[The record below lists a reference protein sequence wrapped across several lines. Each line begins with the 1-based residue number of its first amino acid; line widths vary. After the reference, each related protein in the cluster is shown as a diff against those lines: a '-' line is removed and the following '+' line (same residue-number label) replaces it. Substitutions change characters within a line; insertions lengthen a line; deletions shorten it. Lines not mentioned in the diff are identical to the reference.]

1 MVIEPRFRW
10 RLPEWVEPSA
20 TALEA
25 ARRHGFSERIAR
37 LLVRRGVDDEAAFEA
52 FVAAPGA
59 GLHDPALLPDA
70 DLLLGRLER
79 ARSNHERVLVFGDFD
94 ADGLT
99 GLAIMVR
106 ALRAFGLDV
115 EPYVPSRLDE
125 GHGLS
130 LRAVETAQAAERTV
144 IVTVD
149 TGSTSG
155 LEIAEAGRR
164 GIDVLVTDHH
174 RLPAQLPPAVAVV
187 NPHRADGRYPDVRL
201 TGAGVAFKVAQ
212 LVLSGVPQGA
222 ELALGL
228 AELAVIGT
236 VADVG
241 PLLGEN
247 RAIARLGLD
256 RLRTA
261 PQLGIAALL
270 ALTGTSI
277 ATLDVETISFVI
289 APRINAAGRVGDAI
303 DAARLLLTDDPAEA
317 AELAAKLDAANLV
330 RRGMTKSAMAEAQA
344 ALAAEPG
351 DPAATIVRGDWPV
364 GVIGLVAGRLAEER
378 GRPAI
383 VGSELDGLV
392 RASCRSAGGFDLAA
406 GLTQTADLLIRHG
419 GHAGAAGF
427 EIAVEDWE
435 AFRARF
441 VALVAAD
448 MAPTTDPRPELLVDL
463 VVPGAEVDYAF
474 LAEIARLT
482 PTGPGNPDPLIAVEG
497 LTVTRVR
504 ATAGGHAQLTL
515 RKRLDVLDGI
525 AFNRPDLT
533 ATVREGDRLDVLG
546 RLVTHRFGGYESI
559 QLEIRDVA
567 PAGHAAALGAAVRTV
582 AASPAQAGVAV
593 PALVTTGSLP

>member
-1 MVIEPRFRW
+1 MIEPRFLW
-10 RLPEWVEPSA
+10 RVPDGTEPSA

-25 ARRHGFSERIAR
+25 ARRHGFSDRIAQ

-52 FVAAPGA
+52 FVAVPGA

-79 ARSNHERVLVFGDFD
+79 ARSNEERVLVFGDFD

-130 LRAVETAQAAERTV
+130 LRAVDTAEAAGRSV

-155 LEIAEAGRR
+155 PEIVEAGRR

-174 RLPAQLPPAVAVV
+174 RLPAQMPPAVAVV
-187 NPHRADGRYPDVRL
+187 NPHRADGRYPDTRL

-212 LVLSGVPQGA
+212 LVLAGVPGGA

-247 RAIARLGLD
+247 RAIARLGLE

-261 PQLGIAALL
+261 PLPGLAALL
-270 ALTGTSI
+270 ALTGTPI

-303 DAARLLLTDDPAEA
+303 DAARLLLTDDPVEA
-317 AELAAKLDAANLV
+317 GTLASTLDAANLV
-330 RRGMTKSAMAEAQA
+330 RRGLTKSAMTEAQA

-351 DPAATIVRGDWPV
+351 DAAATIVRGDWPV

-383 VGSELDGLV
+383 VGTELDGLV

-406 GLTQTADLLIRHG
+406 GLTKTADLLIRHG

-427 EIAVEDWE
+427 EIAVEHWE
-435 AFRARF
+435 AFRTRF
-441 VALVAAD
+441 LALVAAD
-448 MAPTTDPRPELLVDL
+448 MPAPSDPRPELLVDL
-463 VVPGAEVDYAF
+463 VVPGTEVDYTF
-474 LAEIARLT
+474 LAEIARLA

-504 ATAGGHAQLTL
+504 PTAGGHAQLTL
-515 RKRLDVLDGI
+515 RKKLDVLDGI
-525 AFNRPDLT
+525 AFHRSDLT
-533 ATVREGDRLDVLG
+533 TTVHEGDRLDVLG
-546 RLVTHRFGGYESI
+546 RLVTHRYGGHESI

-567 PAGHAAALGAAVRTV
+567 PAGHAAALRAAAGTIAASSAPSGAAV
-582 AASPAQAGVAV
+582 AGLV
-593 PALVTTGSLP
+593 PAGSLR

>member
-1 MVIEPRFRW
+1 MIEPRFLW
-10 RLPEWVEPSA
+10 RVPDGTEPSA

-25 ARRHGFSERIAR
+25 ARRHGFSDRIAQ

-79 ARSNHERVLVFGDFD
+79 ARSNEERVLVFGDFD

-130 LRAVETAQAAERTV
+130 LRAVDTAEAAGRSV

-155 LEIAEAGRR
+155 PEIVEAGRR

-174 RLPAQLPPAVAVV
+174 RLPAQMPPAVAVV
-187 NPHRADGRYPDVRL
+187 NPHRADGRYPDTRL

-212 LVLSGVPQGA
+212 LVLAGVPGGA

-247 RAIARLGLD
+247 RAIARLGLE

-261 PQLGIAALL
+261 PLPGLAALL
-270 ALTGTSI
+270 ALTGTPI

-303 DAARLLLTDDPAEA
+303 DAARLLLTDDPVEA
-317 AELAAKLDAANLV
+317 GTLASTLDAANLV
-330 RRGMTKSAMAEAQA
+330 RRGLTKSAMTEAQA

-351 DPAATIVRGDWPV
+351 DAAATIVRGDWPV

-383 VGSELDGLV
+383 VGTELDGLV

-406 GLTQTADLLIRHG
+406 GLTKTADLLIRHG

-427 EIAVEDWE
+427 EIAVEHWE
-435 AFRARF
+435 AFRTRF
-441 VALVAAD
+441 LALVAAD
-448 MAPTTDPRPELLVDL
+448 MPAPSDPRPELLVDL
-463 VVPGAEVDYAF
+463 VVPGAEVDYTF
-474 LAEIARLT
+474 LAEIARLA

-504 ATAGGHAQLTL
+504 PTAGGHAQLTL
-515 RKRLDVLDGI
+515 RKKLDVLDGI
-525 AFNRPDLT
+525 AFHRLDLT
-533 ATVREGDRLDVLG
+533 TTVHEGDRLDVLG
-546 RLVTHRFGGYESI
+546 RLVTHRFGGHESI

-567 PAGHAAALGAAVRTV
+567 PAGHAAALRAAAGTIAASSAPSGAAV
-582 AASPAQAGVAV
+582 SG
-593 PALVTTGSLP
+593 LVTAGSLR

>member
-1 MVIEPRFRW
+1 MIEPRFLW
-10 RLPEWVEPSA
+10 RVPDETEPSA

-25 ARRHGFSERIAR
+25 ARRHGFSDRIAQ

-79 ARSNHERVLVFGDFD
+79 ARSNDERVLVFGDFD

-130 LRAVETAQAAERTV
+130 LRAVDTAEAAGRSV

-155 LEIAEAGRR
+155 PEIVEAGRR
-164 GIDVLVTDHH
+164 DIDVLVTDHH
-174 RLPAQLPPAVAVV
+174 RLPAQMPPAVAVV
-187 NPHRADGRYPDVRL
+187 NPHRADGRYPDTRL
-201 TGAGVAFKVAQ
+201 TGAGIAFKVAQ
-212 LVLSGVPQGA
+212 LVLAGVPGGA

-247 RAIARLGLD
+247 RAIARLGLE

-261 PQLGIAALL
+261 PLPGLAALL
-270 ALTGTSI
+270 ALTGTPIS
-277 ATLDVETISFVI
+277 TLDVETISFVI

-303 DAARLLLTDDPAEA
+303 DAARLLLTDDPVEA
-317 AELAAKLDAANLV
+317 GTLASTLDAANLV
-330 RRGMTKSAMAEAQA
+330 RRGLTKSAMTEAQA

-351 DPAATIVRGDWPV
+351 DVAATIVRGDWPV

-383 VGSELDGLV
+383 VGTELDGLV

-406 GLTQTADLLIRHG
+406 GLTKTADLLIRHG

-427 EIAVEDWE
+427 EIAVEHWE
-435 AFRARF
+435 AFRTRF
-441 VALVAAD
+441 LALVAAD
-448 MAPTTDPRPELLVDL
+448 MPAPSDPRPELLVDL
-463 VVPGAEVDYAF
+463 VVPGAEVDYTF
-474 LAEIARLT
+474 LAEIARLA

-504 ATAGGHAQLTL
+504 PTAGGHAQLTL
-515 RKRLDVLDGI
+515 RKKLDVLDGI
-525 AFNRPDLT
+525 AFHRPDLT
-533 ATVREGDRLDVLG
+533 TTVHEGDRLDVLG

-567 PAGHAAALGAAVRTV
+567 PAGHAAALRAAGGTIAASSAPSGAAVSGLGT
-582 AASPAQAGVAV
+582 A
-593 PALVTTGSLP
+593 GSLP